1 MARPFIPGAAVLAA
15 GVGAAFLA
23 KRLAAKRGG
32 GDFGQMI
39 ERMPEGSPPR
49 WVFDNVAAIRKNT
62 DRILELLE
70 GKPTTGAL
78 LSRPSR
84 LHLRRRLRRSRV
96 RDDVPVWHPACGA
109 CRSRPRVWVAGRD
122 RDY

>member
-1 MARPFIPGAAVLAA
+1 MARLFIPGAAVLAA

-23 KRLAAKRGG
+23 QRLASKRGG

-49 WVFDNVAAIRKNT
+49 WVFDNVTAIRKNT

-70 GKPTTGAL
+70 RKPTSSGATE
-78 LSRPSR
+78 P
-84 LHLRRRLRRSRV
+84 
-96 RDDVPVWHPACGA
+96 PVEAPPPA
-109 CRSRPRVWVAGRD
+109 
-122 RDY
+122 

>member
-23 KRLAAKRGG
+23 KRLASKRGG

-49 WVFDNVAAIRKNT
+49 WVFDNVSAIRKNT

-70 GKPTTGAL
+70 GKPTS
-78 LSRPSR
+78 SRATEP
-84 LHLRRRLRRSRV
+84 
-96 RDDVPVWHPACGA
+96 PVETPPPA
-109 CRSRPRVWVAGRD
+109 
-122 RDY
+122 